1 MENCERVEEENMIK
15 VQNLKKVYRTKNIET
30 VALRDISLEI
40 CEGEFV
46 MIFGRSGCGK
56 STLLNILGGMD
67 SMTEGSYRFQGIE
80 LGKLNDRELAAFRN
94 KKAGFVFQ
102 AFHLINDLNALQ
114 NVEMPL
120 GYAGMKRSL
129 RKEKA
134 EAALRRVGLED
145 RMHFYPSQLSGGQQQ
160 RVAIARA
167 IVNKPRVILADEP
180 TGNLDEENCHSI
192 MALLTQLNQEGATII
207 MVTHDNSLVQYAS
220 RVIHI
225 RDGEIAE

>member
-80 LGKLNDRELAAFRN
+80 LGKLNDR
-94 KKAGFVFQ
+94 
-102 AFHLINDLNALQ
+102 
-114 NVEMPL
+114 
-120 GYAGMKRSL
+120 
-129 RKEKA
+129 
-134 EAALRRVGLED
+134 
-145 RMHFYPSQLSGGQQQ
+145 MHFYPSQLSGGQQQ

-192 MALLTQLNQEGATII
+192 MALLTQLNQEGTTII